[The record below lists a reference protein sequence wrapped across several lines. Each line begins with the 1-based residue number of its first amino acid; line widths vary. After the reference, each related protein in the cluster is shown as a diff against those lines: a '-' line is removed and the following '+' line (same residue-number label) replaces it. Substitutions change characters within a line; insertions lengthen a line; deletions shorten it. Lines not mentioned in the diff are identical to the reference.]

1 MLTIEEI
8 GPRALAV
15 TAEGEADKADVAH
28 ALTAAKDLR
37 ERAGGD
43 IDMLADVR
51 DTARVSLSA
60 IGAEL
65 ANLPEVI
72 SLARGLRRVAVVA
85 DEGWMRTAAKI
96 EAKLLWSIDYRVFER
111 DEAEAARAW
120 VLEG

>member
-1 MLTIEEI
+1 MLKIEEI

-15 TAEGEADKADVAH
+15 TAEGDTDKADVTR
-28 ALTAAKDLR
+28 ALAAAKDLR
-37 ERAGGD
+37 ERVGGD

-51 DTARVSLSA
+51 DTARVTLAA

-72 SLARGLRRVAVVA
+72 SLAQGLRRVAVIA
-85 DEGWMRTAAKI
+85 DEGWMRTAAKV

-111 DEAEAARAW
+111 DEEEAARAW
-120 VLEG
+120 VLER

>member
-1 MLTIEEI
+1 MLKIEEI

-15 TAEGEADKADVAH
+15 MAEGETDKADVTR
-28 ALTAAKDLR
+28 ALAAAKDLR
-37 ERAGGD
+37 ERVGGD

-51 DTARVSLSA
+51 DTARVTLAA

-72 SLARGLRRVAVVA
+72 SLAQGLRRVAVIA
-85 DEGWMRTAAKI
+85 DEGWMRTAAKV

-111 DEAEAARAW
+111 EEEEAARAW
-120 VLEG
+120 VLG

>member
-15 TAEGEADKADVAH
+15 TAEGAADKTDVTR
-28 ALTAAKDLR
+28 ALAAAKDLR
-37 ERAGGD
+37 ERAGAD

-51 DTARVSLSA
+51 DTARVTLSA

-72 SLARGLRRVAVVA
+72 ALSRGLRRVAVVA

-96 EAKLLWSIDYRVFER
+96 EAKLLWSIDYRVFDR

-120 VLEG
+120 VLAG